1 MMAAPSLAS
10 EMLPVT
16 LPPVNVIP
24 ERRSNSF
31 AADVIRM
38 HVGVDD
44 VADRLGGRLDVPVRD
59 ARSRLR
65 SPSRAACRAR
75 SSLILQATNR
85 CQHLIAHRRQTA
97 VHHQHTVAADR
108 HGDVRASTLQHV
120 NVAANRQDL
129 NLTRWSLLRRN
140 RNGRR
145 GDGESGENGQ
155 QQPGAGQRGNDLCG
169 HVGSGYFAGGSVF
182 SFSLKSGYIVA
193 APPRVASIGRPC
205 LIANSFV

>member
-1 MMAAPSLAS
+1 MFLSATLDRVSAPHPSGL
-10 EMLPVT
+10 
-16 LPPVNVIP
+16 
-24 ERRSNSF
+24 
-31 AADVIRM
+31 
-38 HVGVDD
+38 
-44 VADRLGGRLDVPVRD
+44 
-59 ARSRLR
+59 SREID
-65 SPSRAACRAR
+65 
-75 SSLILQATNR
+75 LILQATNR
-85 CQHLIAHRRQTA
+85 CEHLIAHRRQTA
-97 VHHQHTVAADR
+97 VHHQHTVASNG

-120 NVAANRQDL
+120 DVAANRQDL

-155 QQPGAGQRGNDLCG
+155 QQPGARQRGNDLCG